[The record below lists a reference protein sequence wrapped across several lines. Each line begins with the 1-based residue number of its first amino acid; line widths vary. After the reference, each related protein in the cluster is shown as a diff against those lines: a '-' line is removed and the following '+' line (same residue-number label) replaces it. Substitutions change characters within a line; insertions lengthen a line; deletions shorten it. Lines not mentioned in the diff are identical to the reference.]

1 MLRLH
6 VMVRIPWGHI
16 NASPFCEK
24 VIVYAKLAGIEFEE
38 VRDLFPTAGPKGK
51 YPWIEDG
58 ETRLGDSQTIVEYLQ
73 DRHADPLGDRT
84 LREAV
89 QRRCHLVRRVVEE
102 SLYFALLAERY
113 QDDEV
118 WRRFSRDLGGA
129 VPAGMGRLVTPLVRR
144 DIRALIRRQ
153 GYGRHSVAEIQ
164 RIATDDLAAISDMLG
179 EQPFFAGHEPHVID
193 ATVFGFLSNVFETP
207 MPTPLGERAGKH
219 ANLRAFHE
227 RMRSTLRA
235 SRVS

>member
-6 VMVRIPWGHI
+6 VMVRIPWGHT
-16 NASPFCEK
+16 NPSPFCEK
-24 VIVYAKLAGIEFEE
+24 TIVYAKLAGIDFEE
-38 VRDLFPTAGPKGK
+38 VRDLFPAAGPKGK

-58 ETRLGDSQTIVEYLQ
+58 SARLGDSQAIVEYLQ
-73 DRHADPLGDRT
+73 SRHDDPLGDLALPEST
-84 LREAV
+84 

-113 QDDEV
+113 QNDAV
-118 WRRFSRDLGGA
+118 WKRFSRDLGAA

-144 DIRALIRRQ
+144 DIRGLIRRQ
-153 GYGRHSVAEIQ
+153 GYGRHSVAEIE
-164 RIATDDLAAISDMLG
+164 RIATDDLAAIAETLG
-179 EQPFFAGHEPHVID
+179 ERPFFAGDEPHAID

-207 MPTPLGERAGKH
+207 MRTPLGERAGAH

-227 RMRSTLRA
+227 RMQARL
-235 SRVS
+235 